1 MVCVAVKIT
10 LQSDN
15 IYYEGKTMYHNN
27 GIFLMRI
34 FNFVFIFAI
43 TVVAIVVI
51 WKIFIKA
58 GEKGWKA
65 VIPFYNGYVMITKI
79 ARKSAMY
86 FWIPIL
92 GTVVIVTVI
101 APLILTAI
109 MGFRGV
115 NKTGAI
121 ALFLFGV
128 AFYIYVFVLSILLNL
143 AIAKNF
149 GQSTGFAV
157 GLIILPFIFYPILAF
172 GDSKFIYSIK
182 KDEIIEEDDE
192 YEYIYVGEDEEEEE

>member
-1 MVCVAVKIT
+1 
-10 LQSDN
+10 
-15 IYYEGKTMYHNN
+15 MYHNN
-27 GIFLMRI
+27 GILFLMGV
-34 FNFVFIFAI
+34 FNFVFIFTMIAI
-43 TVVAIVVI
+43 AIVVM
-51 WKIFIKA
+51 WKIFTKA
-58 GEKGWKA
+58 GEKGWKSL
-65 VIPFYNGYVMITKI
+65 IPFYNGYIMITKI

-92 GTVVIVTVI
+92 GTIVIVMVI

-172 GDSKFIYSIK
+172 GDSKFIYSLK
-182 KDEIIEEDDE
+182 KTEVIEEDDE
-192 YEYIYVGEDEEEEE
+192 YEYVYVGEDEEE